1 VCGFSFIG
9 NSNEVPSDLGNSFF
23 RLVSGFNL
31 VWMGLD
37 SDRLNFMVCG
47 VGFLQPS
54 MDPMVSKKI
63 IELDKRTYE
72 GVWDSMTSKPSG
84 REDLEDL
91 S

>member
-1 VCGFSFIG
+1 VCGFIFIG

-37 SDRLNFMVCG
+37 SDR
-47 VGFLQPS
+47 
-54 MDPMVSKKI
+54 
-63 IELDKRTYE
+63 RTYE

-84 REDLEDL
+84 RQDLEDL